1 MATVSRFNSEVL
13 ARGTLYS
20 TAQLKVFEITP
31 ATALT
36 ADSQSG
42 SGPITEGTLR
52 RVVNGL
58 NPMLFQAKS
67 DGAKLVV
74 VMDGH
79 HSSAASLKARIDQLL
94 GGNNTVAEKD
104 TFAGLLA

>member
-1 MATVSRFNSEVL
+1 MATVSRVNSEVL
-13 ARGTLYS
+13 ERGTLFS
-20 TAQLKVFEITP
+20 TAQLKVFEIGP

-36 ADSQSG
+36 EDSQSV

-58 NPMLFQAKS
+58 NPMLFQTNAG
-67 DGAKLVV
+67 GAKLVV

-79 HSSAASLKARIDQLL
+79 HSDADSLKARIDQIL

-104 TFAGLLA
+104 TFVGLLA